1 MAASQA
7 AARASALR
15 EVTSGVGT
23 LTERMA
29 GGSRTAARVTCAL
42 VAVALMPVGGARAA
56 LTRVRMA
63 VSRPAGATITGTV
76 PPATRLRVT
85 VTLKPRDPAALDAY
99 AKAVSTPGSP
109 DYRRYLTPSEF
120 GRRFG
125 ATPAQ
130 VAVVRESLRAR
141 GLHPGP
147 TSPGSLSVPVSATA
161 AQLEHAFSI
170 SLQSLALPGRLTAIA
185 ASRAPA
191 VGASAAAAIQ
201 SVVGLTTVSAPRPLL
216 VRARRPATRA
226 PLVGPHVAT
235 GGPQPCAAAQSA
247 APGQTAYTA
256 DQIASAYGFSGLY
269 KAGDAGAGVTV
280 AIYELESHD
289 SADIAAYQACYGT
302 HATITNVAVDG
313 GAGTGAGTGEAA
325 LDIENLIG
333 LAPNVNMLVY
343 QGPNSNSGNPGSGP
357 YDTFS
362 TIINQNRARVISVSW
377 GQCESALG
385 QSDATAENTL
395 FQQAT
400 AQGQSIVAAAG
411 DSGAQDCDNGG
422 TPQQTQAAVD
432 DPSSQPYVT
441 GVGGTS
447 LQALGP
453 RPTESVWNS
462 GGMAQSGT
470 AQPGAGGGGIST
482 FWPMPPAQADAA
494 AGLGVRSPLAAGSTC
509 GNGGGYCRAV
519 PDVAADADPTTGY
532 LIYWNGGASVTGQP
546 AGWQGIGGTSGSAPL
561 WSALLALAD
570 ASPACSTSPVGYAD
584 PALYRAASSGYAANF
599 NDVTTG
605 NNDFT
610 GTNGGR
616 YAATPGYDP
625 ASGLGTPNAAAL
637 AASLCADTVRLASP
651 GQQRSTVRTSVS
663 SRIRGSDTA
672 GTTVTYNAS
681 GLPPGLGLDTT
692 TGLISGRPS
701 RTGSFPVRI
710 TASDSEGSSASVT
723 FPWLIGAAPKISQLS
738 LTRTGGGPELSFTV
752 TAARNAPALQGL
764 ALTVPSSLRVAS
776 RRGVRVTSAS
786 GKPVALRFTDH
797 ASPTTLTIK
806 LRQPAD
812 SVRVTLGPASLTARG
827 GRVAAAILPGGARVK
842 LILRVTDVSAGRSEL
857 TAKVTARP

>member
-1 MAASQA
+1 M
-7 AARASALR
+7 
-15 EVTSGVGT
+15 
-23 LTERMA
+23 
-29 GGSRTAARVTCAL
+29 
-42 VAVALMPVGGARAA
+42 AVA
-56 LTRVRMA
+56 
-63 VSRPAGATITGTV
+63 RPAGATITGTV
-76 PPATRLRVT
+76 SPATRLRVT
-85 VTLKPRDPAALDAY
+85 VTLKPRDPAALAAY
-99 AKAVSTPGSP
+99 ARAVSTPGSSN
-109 DYRRYLTPSEF
+109 YRRYLTPAEF

-141 GLHPGP
+141 GLRPGP
-147 TSPGSLSVPVSATA
+147 ASAGALSVPVSATA
-161 AQLEHAFSI
+161 ALLERAFSI
-170 SLQSLALPGRLTAIA
+170 SLQTLALPGRLSAIA

-191 VGASAAAAIQ
+191 IGASAAAAIQ
-201 SVVGLTTVSAPRPLL
+201 SVVGLSTVSAPHPLL
-216 VRARRPATRA
+216 VRAPGTATRDA
-226 PLVGPHVAT
+226 LAGPHVAT
-235 GGPQPCAAAQSA
+235 GGPQPCAAALSA
-247 APGQTAYTA
+247 APSQTAYTA

-269 KAGDAGAGVTV
+269 KAGVGGAGVTV
-280 AIYELESHD
+280 AVYELEPHD

-313 GAGTGAGTGEAA
+313 GTGGGAGTGEAA

-333 LAPNVNMLVY
+333 LAPNVNVLVY

-362 TIINQNRARVISVSW
+362 TIINQDRARVVSVSW

-385 QSDATAENTL
+385 QPDAAAENTL

-400 AQGQSIVAAAG
+400 VQGQSIVAAAG
-411 DSGAQDCDNGG
+411 DSGAEDCDNGG
-422 TPQQTQAAVD
+422 APSQTQAAVD

-462 GGMAQSGT
+462 GGTAVSGT
-470 AQPGAGGGGIST
+470 IQPGAGGGGIST
-482 FWPMPPAQADAA
+482 FWPMPAAQADAA
-494 AGLGVRSPLAAGSTC
+494 AALGVRSPVAAGSNC
-509 GNGGGYCRAV
+509 GSAGGYCRAV
-519 PDVAADADPTTGY
+519 PDVSADADPSTGY
-532 LIYWNGGASVTGQP
+532 LIYWNGGGSVTGQP
-546 AGWQGIGGTSGSAPL
+546 SGWQGIGGTSGTAPL

-570 ASPACSTSPVGYAD
+570 ASPACATSPVGYAD
-584 PALYRAASSGYAANF
+584 PALYRAASTSYAADF

-651 GQQRSTVRTSVS
+651 GQQRSTVRTSVLT
-663 SRIRGSDTA
+663 RIRGSDTA
-672 GTTVTYNAS
+672 GAAVTYSAS
-681 GLPPGLGLDTT
+681 GLPPGLGLEAT
-692 TGLISGRPS
+692 TGTISGRPS

-710 TASDSEGSSASVT
+710 TASDGEGSSASVT
-723 FPWLIGAAPKISQLS
+723 FPWLVAAGPKISQLS

-764 ALTVPSSLRVAS
+764 ALTVPPSLRVAS
-776 RRGVRVTSAS
+776 RRGVRVTSAT
-786 GKPVALRFTDH
+786 GKPVALRFTDR
-797 ASPTTLTIK
+797 ASPTTLTVN
-806 LRQPAD
+806 LRRPAD
-812 SVRVTLGPASLTARG
+812 SVRVRLGPPSLTTRG
-827 GRVAAAILPGGARVK
+827 GRLAAAALPGGTRLK
-842 LILRVTDVSAGRSEL
+842 LILHVTDANAGRSDL